1 MVNHH
6 SNGGGSAGNS
16 SGGAHGG
23 GDYSGDDRS
32 GGEGERERLDGD
44 LHDKPTYLLEHL
56 ATFTVNKESGIVY
69 PADGMRRL
77 LQLEK
82 TTGIW
87 SQKMQLCL
95 DYQWV
100 LIMDYETGVSD
111 THTRAMKSKECH
123 NKVHSSWQNIIERF
137 PASLVQEPTA
147 FTSNDAMELYN
158 NILVFIV
165 SGGGGSRSEMHI
177 FQVSSSLPA

>member
-16 SGGAHGG
+16 SGSLRGGGAHGGGGGG

-32 GGEGERERLDGD
+32 GGGEERERLESD

-100 LIMDYETGVSD
+100 LIMDYETGVRF
-111 THTRAMKSKECH
+111 T
-123 NKVHSSWQNIIERF
+123 NWER
-137 PASLVQEPTA
+137 SLWN
-147 FTSNDAMELYN
+147 S
-158 NILVFIV
+158 
-165 SGGGGSRSEMHI
+165 
-177 FQVSSSLPA
+177 SSSLPSRT

>member
-16 SGGAHGG
+16 SGSLRGGGAHGGGGGG

-32 GGEGERERLDGD
+32 GGGEERERLESD

-100 LIMDYETGVSD
+100 LIMDYETGVRF
-111 THTRAMKSKECH
+111 T
-123 NKVHSSWQNIIERF
+123 NWER
-137 PASLVQEPTA
+137 SLWN
-147 FTSNDAMELYN
+147 S
-158 NILVFIV
+158 
-165 SGGGGSRSEMHI
+165 
-177 FQVSSSLPA
+177 SSSLPYRT